1 MASGEQLSVS
11 TEQFE
16 AQTLA
21 LVAEQA
27 QVTRDYVAGQVDD
40 WQQLPVLALR
50 ANGKNGWR
58 SQFSMTSEYG
68 VVRVGSGKHFADN
81 PEQRPVGLYGV
92 YVDCS
97 SGNLLR
103 LFGDRVAISS
113 PEALADDNEVFHL
126 WATQAALG
134 KLSVLSAKTH
144 IESLDRQIR
153 EPLGSWR
160 TLEEE
165 DTRLAGITEE
175 ISRRG
180 LTSRF
185 VRG

>member
-1 MASGEQLSVS
+1 MATGEQLSVS
-11 TEQFE
+11 AEQFE
-16 AQTLA
+16 AQTLT
-21 LVAEQA
+21 LVTEQA
-27 QVTRDYVAGQVDD
+27 QATREYVASQVDE
-40 WQQLPVLALR
+40 WQQLPLLALR
-50 ANGKNGWR
+50 ANGKNGWS
-58 SQFSMTSEYG
+58 SQLSMTSEYG

-81 PEQRPVGLYGV
+81 PEPRPVGLYGV

-97 SGNLLR
+97 SGSLLR
-103 LFGDRVAISS
+103 LFGDRVPITS
-113 PEALADDNEVFHL
+113 PDALADDNEVFHL

-144 IESLDRQIR
+144 VQSLDRRIR

-165 DTRLAGITEE
+165 DTRLASIADE

>member
-1 MASGEQLSVS
+1 MADGEQLTVS
-11 TEQFE
+11 AEQFE

-21 LVAEQA
+21 LVTEQA
-27 QVTRDYVAGQVDD
+27 QVTREYVASQVDE
-40 WQQLPVLALR
+40 WQQLPLLALR
-50 ANGKNGWR
+50 ANGKNGWS
-58 SQFSMTSEYG
+58 SQLSMTSEYG

-81 PEQRPVGLYGV
+81 PEQRPIGLFGV

-103 LFGDRVAISS
+103 LFGDSVAIAS

-134 KLSVLSAKTH
+134 KIGVLSAKTH
-144 IESLDRQIR
+144 IESLDKEIR
-153 EPLGSWR
+153 EPLRSWR

-165 DTRLAGITEE
+165 DTRLASIAAE
-175 ISRRG
+175 IAQRG

>member
-1 MASGEQLSVS
+1 MVSGEGLSVNV
-11 TEQFE
+11 EQFE

-21 LVAEQA
+21 LVSEQA
-27 QVTRDYVAGQVDD
+27 QVTREYVASQVDD
-40 WQQLPVLALR
+40 WQQLPLLALR
-50 ANGKNGWR
+50 ANGKNGWS
-58 SQFSMTSEYG
+58 SQLSRTSQLG
-68 VVRVGSGKHFADN
+68 VVRVGSGKHFANN

-97 SGNLLR
+97 SGDLLH
-103 LFGDRVAISS
+103 LFGDRVPITS
-113 PEALADDNEVFHL
+113 PEALADDSEVFHL

-134 KLSVLSAKTH
+134 KLSILSAKSH
-144 IESLDRQIR
+144 IQSLDNQIR

-165 DTRLAGITEE
+165 DTRLASIAGE
-175 ISRRG
+175 ISQRG

-185 VRG
+185 VRS